1 MFLTRGNLR
10 AYRGDPLKMLMMKQ
24 PIHVSMKKGGE
35 DCVGPESSTRVDP
48 WRVFM
53 INTPLN
59 I

>member
-35 DCVGPESSTRVDP
+35 DCVGPEVRYRLRRV
-48 WRVFM
+48 
-53 INTPLN
+53 TL
-59 I
+59 